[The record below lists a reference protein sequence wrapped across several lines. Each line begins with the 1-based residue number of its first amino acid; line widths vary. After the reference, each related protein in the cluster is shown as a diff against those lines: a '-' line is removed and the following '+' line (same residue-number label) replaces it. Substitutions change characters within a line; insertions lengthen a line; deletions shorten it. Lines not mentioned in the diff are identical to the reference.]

1 MSIYQHNPPFTR
13 GQVLGVNWKHPI
25 ENPTGAYLP
34 DAGLSSLGSTHVF
47 TDVNPATG
55 RVLSNEIVT
64 CIAVKNAAQPGTTPL
79 APCSTQ
85 TAYGYTGIVDE
96 YLPKV
101 VGTGATAIGGVPA
114 GEIYWLVVAG
124 PFTNGAGVRQR
135 IPFTTAAA
143 APVTRLLPDGT
154 EEEVTEVIPSVETK
168 DATTDVTAPDATAPT
183 TP

>member
-34 DAGLSSLGSTHVF
+34 DAGLSSLGTTRVF

-64 CIAVKNAAQPGTTPL
+64 CIAAKNTAAVGTNPL

-101 VGTGATAIGGVPA
+101 VGTGATATGGVPA

-124 PFTNGAGVRQR
+124 PYTNAAGVRQR
-135 IPFTTAAA
+135 VPFATSAA
-143 APVTRLLPDGT
+143 APVTRTLPDGT
-154 EEEVTEVIPSVETK
+154 EEDVTEVIPSVETK
-168 DATTDVTAPDATAPT
+168 DADPDAATPT

>member
-1 MSIYQHNPPFTR
+1 MSIYQHNPPFPR
-13 GQVLGVNWKHPI
+13 GQVLGVAWTHPI

-34 DAGLSSLGSTHVF
+34 KAGESTVGTTRVF

-64 CIAVKNAAQPGTTPL
+64 CIAVKNTAAAGTTPL

-85 TAYGYTGIVDE
+85 TAYGYTGVVDE

-101 VGTGATAIGGVPA
+101 VGTGTTAVGGVKA

-124 PFTNGAGVRQR
+124 PYTDASGARKRV
-135 IPFTTAAA
+135 PFAVGTA
-143 APVTRLLPDGT
+143 APVTRTLPDGT
-154 EEEVTEVIPSVETK
+154 EEDVEEVIPSVETK
-168 DATTDVTAPDATAPT
+168 DATTPT
-183 TP
+183 NP